1 MEEEANRRR
10 ELERIERERREEIE
24 GAVIEHERLANEEI
38 ERCRTQEAKDLAAQI
53 ELEAQLIAL
62 EAESSN
68 IEDLKQRLRDFIDD
82 CDAMNNAKE
91 KYPKTGNV
99 GQKLKEDQVAND
111 TASWI
116 ANLPPPATNS
126 HPPYQSPFHKSVP
139 KLTLTKFD
147 GDPLKCTDST
157 ERGRESKVGD
167 SWFSLQWKSL
177 QPSMEA
183 SGKSV
188 WKTAHCCS
196 SSPG

>member
-62 EAESSN
+62 ETESSN
-68 IEDLKQRLRDFIDD
+68 TEDLKQRLRDFIDD
-82 CDAMNNAKE
+82 CDAINNAKE

-116 ANLPPPATNS
+116 ANLPPPAINS
-126 HPPYQSPFHKSVP
+126 HPPYQPSFHKSVP

-147 GDPLKCTDST
+147 GDPLKWTD
-157 ERGRESKVGD
+157 
-167 SWFSLQWKSL
+167 W
-177 QPSMEA
+177 
-183 SGKSV
+183 SGMFHV
-188 WKTAHCCS
+188 IIH
-196 SSPG
+196 

>member
-82 CDAMNNAKE
+82 CDK
-91 KYPKTGNV
+91 
-99 GQKLKEDQVAND
+99 
-111 TASWI
+111 
-116 ANLPPPATNS
+116 
-126 HPPYQSPFHKSVP
+126 
-139 KLTLTKFD
+139 
-147 GDPLKCTDST
+147 
-157 ERGRESKVGD
+157 
-167 SWFSLQWKSL
+167 
-177 QPSMEA
+177 
-183 SGKSV
+183 
-188 WKTAHCCS
+188 
-196 SSPG
+196 